1 MNIITIDNID
11 LPTPTEMEYKEADLQ
26 ADGYRDEAGV
36 MHKVTVRWGV
46 RTIKAT
52 WAYGLTDAQLALMR
66 NAIKGT
72 NGNHKEYVT
81 MKYFC
86 DGTNNSGTMTV
97 YTGDMD
103 YKLSRI
109 VNSPSDRRWKNLTIS
124 FIEQ

>member
-1 MNIITIDNID
+1 MNIITINNIT
-11 LPTPTEMEYKEADLQ
+11 LPTPTGMEYKEADLQ

-36 MHKVTVRWGV
+36 MHKVTVRYGV

-52 WAYGLTDAQLALMR
+52 WDYGLTDSQLALIR
-66 NAIKGT
+66 NTVKGS
-72 NGNHKEYVT
+72 EYVT

-109 VNSPSDRRWKNLTIS
+109 VNNPNDRRWKGLTLS